1 MVSPTP
7 YPHGDSRTC
16 WKDSL
21 EAWESSNEEQLT
33 SLQLGHLWPF
43 GIGFSN
49 FSPSLSQASLILVS
63 IWWAWYALTFKWAV
77 LIYMVSY
84 NNILIFTFMSVW
96 AIMLVPQLCLCFRQF
111 YILLVPAVPI
121 TDSALWWESGG
132 CVDVLG
138 AEERPSP
145 LECPIVFIFP
155 SLHFKYFV
163 FNCLLLFICFL
174 KSIPRLLCVVEWHIF
189 LCFR

>member
-16 WKDSL
+16 WKESL
-21 EAWESSNEEQLT
+21 EAWKSSNEEQLT

-63 IWWAWYALTFKWAV
+63 MWWAWYAFTFKWAV

-84 NNILIFTFMSVW
+84 NNILIFAFKSVW
-96 AIMLVPQLCLCFRQF
+96 AIMLAPQLRLCFRQF

-145 LECPIVFIFP
+145 LECPLVFP

-163 FNCLLLFICFL
+163 SNCLLLFICFL
-174 KSIPRLLCVVEWHIF
+174 KSIPRLLCVVEWHCF